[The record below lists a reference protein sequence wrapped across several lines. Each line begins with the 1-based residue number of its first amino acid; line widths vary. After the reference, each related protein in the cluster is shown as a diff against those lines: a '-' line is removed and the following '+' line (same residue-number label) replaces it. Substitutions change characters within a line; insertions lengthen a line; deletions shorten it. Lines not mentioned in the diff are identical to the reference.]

1 MRVTS
6 SGSSSSRVARI
17 PMKLEREREWE
28 KRRSAATMDA
38 SQRPRGFFTLFP
50 CFYQNFTT

>member
-28 KRRSAATMDA
+28 KRRSYDGCLSTA
-38 SQRPRGFFTLFP
+38 SWFFHPFSMLLSK
-50 CFYQNFTT
+50 FTT